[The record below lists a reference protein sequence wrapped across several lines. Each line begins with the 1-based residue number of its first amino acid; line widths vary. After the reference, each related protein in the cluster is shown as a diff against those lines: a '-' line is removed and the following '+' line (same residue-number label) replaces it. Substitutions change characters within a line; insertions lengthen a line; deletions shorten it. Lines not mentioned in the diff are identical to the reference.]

1 MEPGASH
8 QIIRVDA
15 DLELRPV
22 RLEHAP
28 ALYAAIDRNRQR
40 LRQWLP
46 WVGLDYGIDDVYR
59 FIAEREEEHRMR
71 TALATT
77 IWSEGSLCG
86 SIGLHKINSLHRST
100 SIGYW
105 IDGAYEGRGIIL
117 RACRAMVTE
126 GFGNYDLHRI
136 EIRCATG
143 NRRSYAIPRKL
154 GFVEEG
160 ILRDAEWLYDHWV
173 DLRVFSMLEQ
183 DWIQKNSE

>member
-1 MEPGASH
+1 MEPGRPG

-15 DLELRPV
+15 GLELRPV

-46 WVGLDYGIDDVYR
+46 WLGLDYGIEDVHR
-59 FIAEREEEHRMR
+59 FIAERKEDHRMR

-86 SIGLHKINSLHRST
+86 SIGLHKINPLHRST
-100 SIGYW
+100 SVGYW

-126 GFGNYDLHRI
+126 GFGHYNLHRI

-143 NRRSYAIPRKL
+143 NGRSCAIPRKL

-183 DWIQKNSE
+183 DWIQRNSE